1 MNQIVKCP
9 VCSENNVH
17 KIFESLK
24 YPALIFP
31 VDLGYVDQIP
41 MSPLIVNKCRV
52 CSHEFQSSIDT
63 SLLKNIYENLYRFY
77 PFNFSSESFQG
88 VYREP
93 FLRAYQGMISHGDKG
108 YLLEIGC
115 GSVDSLKELDAP
127 GIIAEGISPEAPSE
141 SNSRITRGFFEE
153 ATLEPKYSYM
163 VSRFNLEHIVDL
175 DLHLDRIRSLL
186 LHSGKVLVQVP
197 NIEAFRN
204 NGIFH
209 YFAHEHPHYF
219 TQTSLLM
226 LFGNKGFSI
235 EAVNSRE
242 SPSLILLASINKFST
257 NVPTRKNYNLKLK
270 EHLATI
276 GESTIVYGASLNLA
290 GLLYG
295 GVIEISKVR
304 VVDDNDNLWG
314 RFMPGSDI
322 VIESPHKVLSES
334 SSANVLLL
342 LNSAYH
348 KDLVKKIRK
357 WNSNL
362 RCFIPEVTPEGLSLK
377 EI

>member
-1 MNQIVKCP
+1 MSQALKCP
-9 VCSENNVH
+9 VCNERNAQ
-17 KIFESLK
+17 KIFESLQ

-31 VDLGYVDQIP
+31 VDPEYVHQIP
-41 MSPLIVNKCRV
+41 MSPLTVNKCRV
-52 CSHEFQSSIDT
+52 CSHEFQSGVDK

-77 PFNFSSESFQG
+77 PFNSSSESFQS

-93 FLRAYQGMISHGDKG
+93 FLHAYQEMISRGSKG

-115 GSVDSLKELDAP
+115 GSIDSLKALDAP

-141 SNSRITRGFFEE
+141 PNSRITRGFFEE
-153 ATLEPKYSYM
+153 ATLKPKYSYM

-175 DLHLDRIRSLL
+175 DVHLDRMRSLL
-186 LHSGKVLVQVP
+186 RRGGKVLVQVP
-197 NIEAFRN
+197 NVEAFRN

-242 SPSLILLASINKFST
+242 SPSLILLASINKFPT
-257 NVPTRKNYNLKLK
+257 NVPTRKNYNLKFK
-270 EHLATI
+270 EHLATT
-276 GESTIVYGASLNLA
+276 GDSTIVYGASLNLA

-295 GVIEISKVR
+295 SVIEISKVR

-322 VIESPHKVLSES
+322 VIESPHKVLLES

-348 KDLVKKIRK
+348 KDLVKKIRE